1 MTNEIPPALQAY
13 HPGVVHVCQEC
24 GVSVVAAVET
34 PGEPFRC
41 ADCRGLVSPPEDELT
56 QAALED
62 RGPYD
67 LPDESPTVWRLV
79 VVIAFAVVALAIVF
93 WRR

>member
-1 MTNEIPPALQAY
+1 MTNEIPASLQAY
-13 HPGVVHVCQEC
+13 HPGVVHLCQAC
-24 GVSVVAAVET
+24 GASVIDAVET

-41 ADCRGLVSPPEDELT
+41 VDCRGLVAPPEDELT
-56 QAALED
+56 RAALED

-67 LPDESPTVWRLV
+67 LPDERPTVWRLV

-93 WRR
+93 WKR